1 MNNDALVVREKRKT
15 RGFLREKFSDI
26 CADKAREFL
35 REKFPDIPE
44 DADPLIEAAEVIS
57 ASIVLLG
64 GMAATYVLF
73 AITLP

>member
-1 MNNDALVVREKRKT
+1 MNNAIVVKEKTKTRGLVREKISNTADKT
-15 RGFLREKFSDI
+15 REY
-26 CADKAREFL
+26 L

-44 DADPLIEAAEVIS
+44 DADPLVEAAEVV
-57 ASIVLLG
+57 ASSIILFG

>member
-1 MNNDALVVREKRKT
+1 MSNDALVVKEKT
-15 RGFLREKFSDI
+15 RGTLREKSSSI
-26 CADKAREFL
+26 LADKARAFL

-44 DADPLIEAAEVIS
+44 DADPLVEAAEVIS

-64 GMAATYVLF
+64 GVAATYVLF